1 MTTPL
6 SGRHEDRHES
16 APPAGTT
23 GADTPGT
30 DAAGQDRPE
39 LQRAIEEIV
48 ESGFLGVSLR
58 VRDQRGEW
66 AGSAGR
72 AELGGTAAPATDAFT
87 RIGSTTKTFAAALVL
102 RTVAEGRIGLD
113 APAADHLPGFGL
125 DERITVRMLLQHT
138 SGVFNFTGEFDA
150 EGTLIPGV
158 TTPYGATTE
167 EWLDGRLASHRPED
181 LVRPALS
188 KPPRFEPGAE
198 WSYSNTNYVL
208 ARLLVESVTGRTF
221 PEEMQRQ
228 ILGPLGLTGTVLPE
242 DSPEIPAPH
251 ARAYFRYEKD
261 GVQETV
267 DITRQNPSWLSTGGD
282 MISTTEDLA
291 VFLSALLG
299 GQLLPPELVVEM
311 CTPRSTGIPSMDY
324 GLGVFVQETESG
336 TVINHNGGVP
346 GYAALA
352 AAAPDGSTTLTAVIN
367 YVDDADMTMS
377 ARGQEAYQR
386 LESEVF

>member
-6 SGRHEDRHES
+6 SGRHEDRHGS
-16 APPAGTT
+16 VPPTGTT

-30 DAAGQDRPE
+30 DTAGQDRPE

-58 VRDQRGEW
+58 VRDRRGEW

-72 AELGGTAAPATDAFT
+72 AELGGAAAPATDTYT

-113 APAADHLPGFGL
+113 AQAADHLPGVGL

-167 EWLDGRLASHRPED
+167 EWLGGRLASHRPEE

-188 KPPRFEPGAE
+188 KPPRFEPGSA

-282 MISTTEDLA
+282 VISTTEDLA

-299 GQLLPPELVVEM
+299 GRLLPPELVVEM

-352 AAAPDGSTTLTAVIN
+352 AAAPDRSTTLTAAIN
-367 YVDDADMTMS
+367 YVDDPDLTMN
-377 ARGQEAYQR
+377 ARGQEAYRR
-386 LESEVF
+386 LVSEVF